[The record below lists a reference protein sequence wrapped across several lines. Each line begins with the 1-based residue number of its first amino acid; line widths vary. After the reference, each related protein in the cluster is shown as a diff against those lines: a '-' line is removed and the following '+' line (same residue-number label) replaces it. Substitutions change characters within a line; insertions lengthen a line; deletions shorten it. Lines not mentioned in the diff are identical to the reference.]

1 MYNKEQATKEN
12 VLSRMSQI
20 NLQTGADEHLPLFV
34 NYLTSTFLPFTI

>member
-1 MYNKEQATKEN
+1 MYNKEQVTEQN

-34 NYLTSTFLPFTI
+34 NYFTKTFLPLIM